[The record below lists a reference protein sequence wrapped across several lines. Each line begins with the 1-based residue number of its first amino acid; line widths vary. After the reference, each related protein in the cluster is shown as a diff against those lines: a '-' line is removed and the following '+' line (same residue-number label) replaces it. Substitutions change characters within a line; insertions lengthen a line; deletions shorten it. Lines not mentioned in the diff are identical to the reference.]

1 MTPLGLDRLARDENE
16 PLYIGNQITSMLIW
30 DETALP
36 VEPSAEN
43 GYPTIG
49 FGRNLVANPLSKSE
63 SLLLLSNDV
72 AKAEAEIFAALPW
85 IANISPVARDVL
97 TMVQFN
103 TGNVLAWHET
113 LAALKAGDNKSAASA
128 LLNSKAAK
136 ELPERY
142 KRMSDALTCNAWSV
156 TI

>member
-36 VEPSAEN
+36 IEPSAEN

-63 SLLLLSNDV
+63 SLLLLTNDV
-72 AKAEAEIFAALPW
+72 AKCEAEIFAALPW

-97 TMVQFN
+97 TMVHFN
-103 TGNVLAWHET
+103 TGNVLVWHDT
-113 LAALKAGDNKSAASA
+113 LAALRAGDTKSAAAA

-136 ELPERY
+136 ELPDRY
-142 KRMSDALTCNAWSV
+142 KRMSGALAAGSWPAN
-156 TI
+156 I